1 MKLVVSG
8 DLDEALISAV
18 AAQVAARR
26 VVPMHARALR
36 YEEVDDST
44 AVRRSVV
51 ELCDRARVDHAFLDS
66 DCSFSRFGLL
76 AMDMDSTLITIECI
90 DEIADLVG
98 KKKEVAA
105 ITEAAM
111 RGEIADFAESLRR
124 RVALLAGADA
134 GVLDRVF
141 DERLKLTSGA
151 ETMIAAAKAAG
162 LYTLLVSGG
171 FTYFS
176 DRLVQSLNLDAGYAN
191 TLEVLDG
198 KLTGRVIAPIFG
210 SAQKATAV
218 REILGRRQLPRSAA
232 IVIGDGANDLPM
244 MNLVDHSIAYH
255 GKPAVVDAARH
266 AVRYGT
272 LATVVDYFS

>member
-1 MKLVVSG
+1 MNLVVSG
-8 DLDEALISAV
+8 DIDEALTNAL
-18 AAQVAARR
+18 AALVGAHR
-26 VVPMHARALR
+26 VVPIHPRALR
-36 YEEVDDST
+36 YEGVDDSAAARA
-44 AVRRSVV
+44 AVA
-51 ELCDRARVDHAFLDS
+51 EIFDRARVDHAFLDS
-66 DCSFSRFGLL
+66 ACRFSQFGLL

-98 KKKEVAA
+98 KKEEVAA

-111 RGEIADFAESLRR
+111 RGEITDFAESLRR

-134 GVLDRVF
+134 GILQRVF
-141 DERLKLTSGA
+141 DERLQLTSGA
-151 ETMIAAAKAAG
+151 EALIAAAKTAG

-176 DRLVQSLNLDAGYAN
+176 DRLVESLDLDAGYSN
-191 TLEVLDG
+191 TLEVIDG
-198 KLTGRVIAPIFG
+198 KLTGQVIAPIFG
-210 SAQKATAV
+210 SAQKAMAV
-218 REILGRRQLPRSAA
+218 QEILDRRKLPRSAA

-244 MNLVDHSIAYH
+244 MSLVEHSIAYH
-255 GKPAVVDAARH
+255 GKPSVVDAARH

>member
-8 DLDEALISAV
+8 DIDEALTRAVSALVGAERVTPIHARAWRYEGVDDTAAVRAAV
-18 AAQVAARR
+18 AAI
-26 VVPMHARALR
+26 
-36 YEEVDDST
+36 
-44 AVRRSVV
+44 
-51 ELCDRARVDHAFLDS
+51 CDRARVDHAFLDS
-66 DCSFSRFGLL
+66 ECRFSQFGLL

-98 KKKEVAA
+98 KKNEVAA

-111 RGEIADFAESLRR
+111 RGEITDFAESLRR

-134 GVLDRVF
+134 SILQRVF

-151 ETMIAAAKAAG
+151 ETLIAAAKAAG

-176 DRLVQSLNLDAGYAN
+176 DRLVHSLNLDAGYAN
-191 TLEVLDG
+191 TLEVLHG

-218 REILGRRQLPRSAA
+218 QDILDRRGLPRSAA

-244 MNLVDHSIAYH
+244 MNLVEHSIAFH

-266 AVRYGT
+266 AVRHGS
-272 LATVVDYFS
+272 LETVVDYFS